1 MKLGFDKKERKSKVI
16 KKIFNRVNM
25 KKEIK
30 KENNKEGVAKGR
42 KKVLSGTIIST
53 KMQDTVVV
61 LVKRFVKHPKYEKYV
76 TISKKHKADSKGGEY
91 QVGDEVK
98 IEECNPIS
106 KDKKFRV
113 IKI

>member
-1 MKLGFDKKERKSKVI
+1 
-16 KKIFNRVNM
+16 M